1 MTMTSVKNKVGES
14 LVNIGNSITN
24 QGEKLTK
31 ASYKPTAR
39 QSILNIDLTGA
50 PGTGISYTRSR
61 QQIRFR

>member
-1 MTMTSVKNKVGES
+1 MTSVKNKVGES

-24 QGEKLTK
+24 QGEKLTNV
-31 ASYKPTAR
+31 SYKPTAR

-61 QQIRFR
+61 QQIRFK